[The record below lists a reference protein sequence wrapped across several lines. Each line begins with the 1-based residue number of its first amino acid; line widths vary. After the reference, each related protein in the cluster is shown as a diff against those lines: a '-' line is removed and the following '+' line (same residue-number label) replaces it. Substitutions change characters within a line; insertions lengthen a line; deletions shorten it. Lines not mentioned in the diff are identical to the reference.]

1 MAKLILGFNGET
13 LREYDLD
20 QEIMTI
26 GRKTDNDIHID
37 NLAVSGNHARILTI
51 LNDSFIE
58 DLGSTNG
65 TFINGR
71 KISKHALRN
80 GETIAIG
87 KHELKYVNESA
98 DAGTNDF
105 DKTIIIRPD
114 AAGMPEQEESDSRL
128 EKSIG
133 KIASELAAAGTSGPE
148 ESGVACLKLLNGA
161 NAGKEL
167 KLTRILTT
175 LGNPGVQVA
184 AITRRPT
191 GYFMIVVDAASSPTN
206 PTINGIEVGQR
217 FYVKFIGQYYVCQ
230 HHAGAPGI
238 QNTDK

>member
-65 TFINGR
+65 TYINGR
-71 KISKHALRN
+71 KINKHALQN

-105 DKTIIIRPD
+105 DRTIIIRPD
-114 AAGMPEQEESDSRL
+114 AAGMPEQEESNVKL
-128 EKSIG
+128 ERSIG
-133 KIASELAAAGTSGPE
+133 KIASELAAAGTAGSE
-148 ESGVACLKLLNGA
+148 EPGVACLKLLNGA

-206 PTINGIEVGQR
+206 PTINGVEVGQQAQQLNSGDEIEVADIKMQ
-217 FYVKFIGQYYVCQ
+217 FF
-230 HHAGAPGI
+230 AG
-238 QNTDK
+238 

>member
-51 LNDSFIE
+51 LDDSFIE

-65 TFINGR
+65 TFINGK
-71 KISKHALRN
+71 KISKHALQN

-105 DKTIIIRPD
+105 DRTIIIRPD

-133 KIASELAAAGTSGPE
+133 KIASELAAAGTAGSEKP
-148 ESGVACLKLLNGA
+148 GVACLKLLNGA

-206 PTINGIEVGQR
+206 PTINGIEVGQQAQQLNSGDEIEVADIKMQ
-217 FYVKFIGQYYVCQ
+217 FF
-230 HHAGAPGI
+230 AG
-238 QNTDK
+238 